1 MVPDMGRKDGY
12 STALCQTIV
21 TGELKCISPSQ
32 ITLSY
37 VTYPKREKVDR
48 YIINEGATIIF
59 WNDGSKTISKRDK
72 KDKFD
77 KELGFLFAYFYGKYK
92 GSKASM
98 KRVLDTID
106 YKKIKTFLFEFYV
119 NHSDKDYVQARNYL
133 KNLKVANK

>member
-1 MVPDMGRKDGY
+1 MGGRRDGY
-12 STALCQTIV
+12 STALYMQNLEGKWDFVAPTISF
-21 TGELKCISPSQ
+21 TTSLSISC
-32 ITLSY
+32 
-37 VTYPKREKVDR
+37 KKVDK

-72 KDKFD
+72 RDKFD

-119 NHSDKDYVQARNYL
+119 NDSEKKDYEKARKFL
-133 KNLKVANK
+133 DSLVLTKNK